1 MTKKRMRHLKMKT
14 IDGNKTLFKQ
24 LLKLSAPYKW
34 FVLSGLIAVV
44 ALSGID
50 ALFAY
55 LIAPIINKGF
65 VQRDSHFIHY
75 LPLVVLLLFLLRGV
89 FEYVSTYQLSKST
102 KYLLADMRKK
112 VFHQMLHLPIDYYR
126 AHSSGSMIS
135 LLIYNVDQLS
145 NATTTTVLIAVR
157 EFALLVGLVFV
168 MFFLNWQ
175 LSSLLFVIL
184 PLVAILFRVSS
195 RKIRKIGH
203 LTQALMGQVTQTAQE
218 AIHNIEVLKLYTASQ
233 YEQKRFDASIDAA
246 KSQDLKAVKTNS
258 LSSGV
263 IQILFSLVLATILYV
278 AMLPSM
284 HLTAGTFA
292 AIIGALIQLLRPIR
306 RLTSLNNSVQ
316 IGLAGAKSV
325 FTFLDLPHEEDRGT
339 LPKKNSEGLV
349 AFKQVT
355 FYYPNKDIPA
365 LDAVEFE
372 AHQGT
377 ITALVG
383 YSGGGKTTLINCIS
397 RLLLPQKGMITLDGK
412 DIQAYK
418 LDDLRSLIALV
429 SQSPQLFNDSILNNI
444 AYGQQVNEHSMKRVV
459 QAAKDANIWEF
470 IESLPQGLET
480 KIGDHGVLLS
490 GGQKQ
495 RLAIARAI
503 YKNAPI
509 LILDEATSALDS
521 HNEKIIQTALD
532 RLMKGRT
539 TFVIAH
545 RLSTILHADQ
555 ILVLDQGKI
564 VERGK
569 HQDLLDY
576 NQLYARLYDIQFAQ
590 NVSKDS

>member
-1 MTKKRMRHLKMKT
+1 MRHLKMKT
-14 IDGNKTLFKQ
+14 IEGNKTLFKQ

-75 LPLVVLLLFLLRGV
+75 LPLLVLLLFLLRGV

-112 VFHQMLHLPIDYYR
+112 VFHHMLLLPIDYYR
-126 AHSSGSMIS
+126 SHSSGSMIS

-258 LSSGV
+258 FSSGV
-263 IQILFSLVLATILYV
+263 IQILFSLVLATILYI

-325 FTFLDLPHEEDRGT
+325 FTFLDLPHEEDQGT
-339 LPKKNSEGLV
+339 LAKKNSEGLV

-355 FYYPNKDIPA
+355 FYYPNKDTPA

-372 AHQGT
+372 AYQGT

-444 AYGQQVNEHSMKRVV
+444 AYGQQVNEQNMQRVI

-470 IESLPQGLET
+470 IESLPEGLET

-590 NVSKDS
+590 NISKEL

>member
-349 AFKQVT
+349 AFQQVT